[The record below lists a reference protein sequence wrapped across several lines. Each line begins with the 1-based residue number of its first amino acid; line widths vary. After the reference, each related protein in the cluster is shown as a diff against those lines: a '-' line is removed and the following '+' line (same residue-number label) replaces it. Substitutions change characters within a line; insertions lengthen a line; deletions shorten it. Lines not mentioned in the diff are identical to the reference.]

1 MMFSRLS
8 LLWKILIPTSLVMTL
23 VFAITGWLVQRS
35 VVRTTYASV
44 EQEAKASFQAY
55 DSLWKARATLLASIS
70 EILSTMPYVRS
81 AFGTGDQATIRD
93 TAGELWSRISPED
106 AFFLVSDAQ
115 GRELVSLGAPAS
127 FVPNDDLPMVR
138 VARTQFPKQASG
150 FVQKGDQLFQVVITP
165 VYVQSAGGAALL
177 DVLVAGFRVDD
188 GVAQRLKTDTGG
200 SEYVFV
206 TRDAV
211 ITSTLSPD
219 ATRAIGPELLKNPNA
234 LQIGD
239 HLALSRPLLDVAGQP
254 VGQLFIL
261 RSLAGATQLLGALR
275 RQMFA
280 LWLLALLAGLAV
292 NYLVAHKI
300 MQPVAE
306 LDRAAAEIARQ
317 NYHYNINVTSQD
329 ELGRLAETF
338 QSMCA
343 SIERAREEL
352 IRKERISTIGQ
363 LSTSIVHDLRNPLA
377 AIYAGSEM
385 LVDNNL
391 PEEQTKRLAR
401 NIYRASRGIQDMLQ
415 QLLNVARGKSD
426 ASEMCSLRE
435 VIEAAWETVA
445 SAADARSIELELT
458 VSDHLECPME
468 RARIERAFANL
479 FENAIDA
486 MRSGGKVLVHSQAER
501 DDILVRVDD
510 TGPGI
515 SPAVRARLFQPFVTA
530 GKKNGLGL
538 GLALSR
544 QTLLDHGGDIWV
556 EGDGPGARFCLRLP
570 KERSA
575 VPHEAGKVNGE
586 GVVAG
591 D

>member
-1 MMFSRLS
+1 M
-8 LLWKILIPTSLVMTL
+8 
-23 VFAITGWLVQRS
+23 
-35 VVRTTYASV
+35 
-44 EQEAKASFQAY
+44 
-55 DSLWKARATLLASIS
+55 
-70 EILSTMPYVRS
+70 
-81 AFGTGDQATIRD
+81 
-93 TAGELWSRISPED
+93 
-106 AFFLVSDAQ
+106 
-115 GRELVSLGAPAS
+115 
-127 FVPNDDLPMVR
+127 
-138 VARTQFPKQASG
+138 
-150 FVQKGDQLFQVVITP
+150 
-165 VYVQSAGGAALL
+165 
-177 DVLVAGFRVDD
+177 
-188 GVAQRLKTDTGG
+188 
-200 SEYVFV
+200 
-206 TRDAV
+206 
-211 ITSTLSPD
+211 
-219 ATRAIGPELLKNPNA
+219 
-234 LQIGD
+234 
-239 HLALSRPLLDVAGQP
+239 AGQP

-292 NYLVAHKI
+292 NYLVARKI

-306 LDRAAAEIARQ
+306 LDRAAAEIAKQ
-317 NYHYNINVTSQD
+317 NYHYHINVTSQD

-391 PEEQTKRLAR
+391 PEEQTRRLAR

-426 ASEMCSLRE
+426 ASEMCSLRD

-445 SAADARSIELELT
+445 SAADARSIELE
-458 VSDHLECPME
+458 VKVPDHLECPME

-486 MRSGGKVLVHSQAER
+486 MRSGGKVLVHSQSER

-510 TGPGI
+510 TGPGL

-556 EGDGPGARFCLRLP
+556 EGEGPGARFCLRLP
-570 KERSA
+570 KERSVVA
-575 VPHEAGKVNGE
+575 HEAGKVNG
-586 GVVAG
+586 GSVVAG